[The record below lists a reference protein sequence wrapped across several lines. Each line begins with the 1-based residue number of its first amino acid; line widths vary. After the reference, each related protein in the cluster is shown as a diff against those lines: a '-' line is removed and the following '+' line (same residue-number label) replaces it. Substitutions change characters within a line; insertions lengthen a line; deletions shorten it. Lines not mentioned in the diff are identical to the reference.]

1 MTGWDLTARLL
12 GEPPTTKGVGPRWD
26 ESMMA
31 DPADD
36 PTNARRDEL
45 YRLEDRFE
53 RLALLTAALA
63 ELAMERLGIGE
74 DELAAKVAEIDGRD
88 GTGDGR
94 TGRPAQPVVSDAVP
108 VDRTTCQFCGH
119 RRAQGPSPP
128 SDVTAAAAGGQVS
141 SSTAGE
147 VGTSVQSP
155 STPMSTKVR
164 MRSGR

>member
-88 GTGDGR
+88 GTVDGR
-94 TGRPAQPVVSDAVP
+94 RTRTARPCPSCRAAVP
-108 VDRTTCQFCGH
+108 VDRTTCQFCG
-119 RRAQGPSPP
+119 APAGPQGPLA
-128 SDVTAAAAGGQVS
+128 TI
-141 SSTAGE
+141 
-147 VGTSVQSP
+147 
-155 STPMSTKVR
+155 
-164 MRSGR
+164 